1 MFLYSTELRSQ
12 SDSTVA
18 ELKEEKS
25 EVKRLKGEL
34 LRTQEELSDT
44 KSEKEG
50 AEKVRWLEIVTDL
63 MVHVLSLLTPAD
75 TNRLEEE
82 DHC

>member
-1 MFLYSTELRSQ
+1 M
-12 SDSTVA
+12 A

-63 MVHVLSLLTPAD
+63 MVHVLSLRTPAD